1 MKCMPGVEHSGQSD
15 QAHMVA
21 RAKWLRKKNGESG
34 GSSGKKKKK
43 KGKKGKRNR

>member
-1 MKCMPGVEHSGQSD
+1 MPGGEHSGQSD

-34 GSSGKKKKK
+34 GSSGKKQKKK
-43 KGKKGKRNR
+43 RKGKKGKRNR

>member
-1 MKCMPGVEHSGQSD
+1 MPGGEHSGQSD

>member
-1 MKCMPGVEHSGQSD
+1 MPGVEHSGQSD

-34 GSSGKKKKK
+34 GSSGKKQKKK
-43 KGKKGKRNR
+43 RKGKKGKRNR

>member
-1 MKCMPGVEHSGQSD
+1 MKGMPGVEHSGQSD